1 MAWSDPGDFTSGQ
14 ILTAAQMDSI
24 REAMF
29 FGQGTFANEAARD
42 TAYATAMLPI
52 TLQEGM
58 RAYLTAPTVPA
69 ASGGTTMVPSGA
81 TTIYNGSAWVC
92 TTPVGAFTNN
102 TGTLTGSTT
111 FTPTLGGSP
120 GTNPAVTLV
129 TGTTALVSISA
140 LASNATIG
148 GGAIL
153 SVAVSGASTI
163 AASIDNAAGYDNST
177 VSYFI
182 TIAHTFV
189 FTGLTAGTNT
199 FTLNYSL
206 NNSGTTA
213 SFLRRRITV
222 QGIA

>member
-111 FTPTLGGSP
+111 FTGTLGGSP

-140 LASNATIG
+140 LASNGSIG

-163 AASIDNAAGYDNST
+163 AASTDNAASYDNST
-177 VSYFI
+177 ISYFI
-182 TIAHTFV
+182 TVAHTFV

-206 NNSGTTA
+206 NNAGTTA

>member
-29 FGQGTFANEAARD
+29 FGQATFANEAARD

-111 FTPTLGGSP
+111 FTGTLGGSP

-140 LASNATIG
+140 LASNGSIG

-163 AASIDNAAGYDNST
+163 AASTDNAAGYDNST

-206 NNSGTTA
+206 NNAGTTA

>member
-29 FGQGTFANEAARD
+29 FGQATFANEAARD

-102 TGTLTGSTT
+102 TGTLTGSTA
-111 FTPTLGGSP
+111 FTGTLGGSP

-140 LASNATIG
+140 LASNASIG

-163 AASIDNAAGYDNST
+163 AASTDNAAGYDNST